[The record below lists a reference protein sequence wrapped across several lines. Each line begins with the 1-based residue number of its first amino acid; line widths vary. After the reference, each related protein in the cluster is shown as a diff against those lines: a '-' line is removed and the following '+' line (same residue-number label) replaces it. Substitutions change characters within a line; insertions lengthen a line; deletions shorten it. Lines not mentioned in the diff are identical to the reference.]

1 MYMGFWAGCARP
13 KPYIQTVPRK
23 SQKSHS
29 TKTGGKTVWRASLES
44 GLTGDRNGF
53 PDLEALFTFLEQILQ
68 EMNPDENVP
77 VEGGKEQNP
86 GGE

>member
-1 MYMGFWAGCARP
+1 MEEPQYLSYLLRIWPA
-13 KPYIQTVPRK
+13 
-23 SQKSHS
+23 
-29 TKTGGKTVWRASLES
+29 KTGGKTVWRASLES